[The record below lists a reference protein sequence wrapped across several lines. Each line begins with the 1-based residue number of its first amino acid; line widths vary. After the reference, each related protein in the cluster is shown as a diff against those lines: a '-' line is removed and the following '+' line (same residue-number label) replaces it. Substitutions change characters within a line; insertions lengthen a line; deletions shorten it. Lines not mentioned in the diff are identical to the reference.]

1 MKASKYKFFA
11 GGLISKGIMTAM
23 RKLGQ
28 RTINIQRKEMADSI
42 KQHRKLGYKTSYK
55 TKDMSPTTIALH
67 RMSAKAKMREGIKKH
82 LTNKSDV
89 SKINASIGK
98 SKSKDLDLI
107 FKSVEE
113 AGKYKNKIN

>member
-42 KQHRKLGYKTSYK
+42 KRHRELGYKTSYK
-55 TKDMSPTTIALH
+55 TKDMNPLTIERH
-67 RMSAKAKMREGIKKH
+67 RTDAKRKMREGIKKY
-82 LTNKSDV
+82 LTDKSDI
-89 SKINASIGK
+89 SKINASINK
-98 SKSKDLDLI
+98 SKSKDIDLMW
-107 FKSVEE
+107 KSLK
-113 AGKYKNKIN
+113 AASNYKKKIN

>member
-1 MKASKYKFFA
+1 MKAGKYRYFV
-11 GGLISKGIMTAM
+11 GGLVTRGIITAM

-55 TKDMSPTTIALH
+55 TKDMNPTTIALH
-67 RMSAKAKMREGIKKH
+67 RMNAKTKVREGIKKY
-82 LTNKSDV
+82 LTDKTDI

-98 SKSKDLDLI
+98 SKNKGLDLLL
-107 FKSVEE
+107 KSLEE
-113 AGKYKNKIN
+113 ANKFRKKIN